1 MNLMIYLWGC
11 GNGGDNMKQ
20 FPTIYCQK
28 VLPLSYGNSL
38 SYYEDLCKLISK
50 VNDIIS
56 ELNKI
61 DVNEITQ
68 EVLSLVRDELQSE
81 ISKVYQYVDNLEKQT
96 NIKFNGVY
104 ETISRNY
111 TELDDKYTEITNTLN
126 QKIENLNTLVITLNR
141 NVYTYI
147 NQEIERVY
155 DFIEAYQC
163 KTVKC
168 YNPVNGM
175 YEPIC
180 RIFGGMYDALRY
192 LGITALDFDSMELT
206 CNSFESQSL
215 SASEFDLYSAYYFH
229 KIKEL
234 YMFNPFNG
242 KYMFYQDVIM
252 QLASLHMESP
262 ITASEFDGLQLTV
275 TAFASKNITA
285 YDFDNN
291 GKGLLTN

>member
-1 MNLMIYLWGC
+1 MIYLWGC
-11 GNGGDNMKQ
+11 GSGGDNMKQ
-20 FPTIYCQK
+20 FQPIYCQK
-28 VLPLSYGNSL
+28 VLPLSYDNSL
-38 SYYEDLCKLISK
+38 SYYEVLCKLISK

-81 ISKVYQYVDNLEKQT
+81 ISKVYQYVDDLEERT
-96 NIKFNGVY
+96 NHNFNAVY
-104 ETISRNY
+104 EDMAKNY
-111 TELDDKYTEITNTLN
+111 NELDNKYTEITNTLN
-126 QKIENLNTLVITLNR
+126 QKIEELNTLVLTLNR
-141 NVYTYI
+141 NVYEYI
-147 NQEIERVY
+147 NQEIKRVY
-155 DFIEAYQC
+155 DFIETYQFE
-163 KTVKC
+163 TVKC

-180 RIFGGMYDALRY
+180 RVFGSIYDALRY

-215 SASEFDLYSAYYFH
+215 SASKFDLYSTYYFH
-229 KIKEL
+229 KIKDL

-262 ITASEFDGLQLTV
+262 ITAAEFDGLQLTV
-275 TAFASKNITA
+275 TTFDSKNITA
-285 YDFDNN
+285 YNFDNN

>member
-1 MNLMIYLWGC
+1 MIYLWGC
-11 GNGGDNMKQ
+11 GSGGDNMKQ
-20 FPTIYCQK
+20 FPPIYCQK
-28 VLPLSYGNSL
+28 VLPLSYDNSL
-38 SYYEDLCKLISK
+38 SYYEVLCKLISK

-81 ISKVYQYVDNLEKQT
+81 ISEVYQYVDDLEERT
-96 NIKFNGVY
+96 NHNFNAVY
-104 ETISRNY
+104 EDMAENY
-111 TELDDKYTEITNTLN
+111 NELDNKYTEITNTLN
-126 QKIENLNTLVITLNR
+126 QKIEELNTLMLTLNR
-141 NVYTYI
+141 NVYEYI
-147 NQEIERVY
+147 NNEIKRVY
-155 DFIEAYQC
+155 DFIETYQFE
-163 KTVKC
+163 TVKC

-180 RIFGGMYDALRY
+180 RVFGSIYDALRY

-206 CNSFESQSL
+206 CNRFESQSL
-215 SASEFDLYSAYYFH
+215 SASKFDLYSAYYFH
-229 KIKEL
+229 KIKDL

-252 QLASLHMESP
+252 QLASLHMVSP
-262 ITASEFDGLQLTV
+262 ITATEFDGLKLTV
-275 TAFASKNITA
+275 TTFDSKNITA